1 MKFSN
6 QGILST
12 SGTIVHTAPDNNMSE
27 VQSMRFS
34 NPSSSCTITV
44 QKGSTIIYIVN
55 LAAGDIMTDDDNYIL
70 EENEELLVTSSSAGT
85 SYVIDGENMP
95 NIKVVRCK

>member
-12 SGTIVHTAPDNNMSE
+12 SGTAIHTAPDNNMSE
-27 VQSMRFS
+27 VTFMRFCNAS
-34 NPSSSCTITV
+34 VSCNVTV
-44 QKGSTIIYIVN
+44 QKGSTIIYSVD
-55 LAAGDIMTDDDNYIL
+55 LAAGDVLTDDDLYVL
-70 EENEELLVTSSSAGT
+70 EENELMTATSSVAGT
-85 SYVIDGENMP
+85 SYVVSGEDMP